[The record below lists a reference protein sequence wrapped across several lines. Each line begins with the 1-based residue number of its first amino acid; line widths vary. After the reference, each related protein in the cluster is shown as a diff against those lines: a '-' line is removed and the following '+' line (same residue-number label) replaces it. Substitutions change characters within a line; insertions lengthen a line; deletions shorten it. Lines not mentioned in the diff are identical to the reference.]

1 MSISTKSEES
11 LSPVLKQT
19 EASSEMNPYEMLLIN
34 RIIQARRAAIE
45 KIKKRFQGM
54 LYIIKFEF

>member
-1 MSISTKSEES
+1 MSMSTKSEES

-45 KIKKRFQGM
+45 KIKKCFQGM